1 MNAMYD
7 KISSPKIMARR
18 VGMIHDEVMYS
29 AGGYVLPWFRWH
41 LQGDT
46 YAAKAFIGETPEWL
60 TNSIYQDQRID
71 YEVNME

>member
-1 MNAMYD
+1 MYD

-18 VGMIHDEVMYS
+18 VGIIHDEMMYS
-29 AGGYVLPWFRWH
+29 AGGYVLAWFRCH

-46 YAAKAFIGETPEWL
+46 YAAKAFIGETPELL
-60 TNSIYQDQRID
+60 TNSIYQDQQID

>member
-18 VGMIHDEVMYS
+18 VGIIHDEMMYS
-29 AGGYVLPWFRWH
+29 AGGYVLAWFRWH

-46 YAAKAFIGETPEWL
+46 YAAKAFNGETPEL
-60 TNSIYQDQRID
+60 LANSVNQDQQID

>member
-18 VGMIHDEVMYS
+18 VGMIHDEMMYS
-29 AGGYVLPWFRWH
+29 AGGYVLAWFRWH

-46 YAAKAFIGETPEWL
+46 YSAKAFIGETPELL
-60 TNSIYQDQRID
+60 TNSMYQDQRID

>member
-1 MNAMYD
+1 MYD
-7 KISSPKIMARR
+7 KISLQKIMARR

-46 YAAKAFIGETPEWL
+46 YAAKAFIGETPE
-60 TNSIYQDQRID
+60 
-71 YEVNME
+71 